1 MQSDLLL
8 LKRMLLTIVTFTG
21 IALTSQGQIPLTID
35 KAMEIAQENSPS
47 LRRSYMNLE
56 RYKQNLLAQKAS
68 LKSRFSLN
76 LNPVDYNKNRR
87 FDNRLSQWYT
97 NETFNTSGTFQVDQ
111 PILWTDGT
119 ISLINRFGWQDNS
132 SIIEGDKTS
141 NRAFSNDLY
150 LQLTQPI
157 FTYNKRKMELK
168 QIEYDYEN
176 ANISYA
182 LQQLNTEKSI
192 TDQFYSVYM
201 AQSNLEI
208 SREELVNAQQSY
220 DIIKNKVEA
229 DLAAKDELFQA
240 ELNLATARSSVD
252 ESQVN
257 LENAKDKL
265 KQTLGMRLDE
275 DILVFAE
282 VEIKPI
288 QVNLDQAISHGLG
301 SRLELRQR
309 EIESKELEFD
319 MIKTK
324 ALNEFKGDVSISF
337 GLIGDNS
344 HLNKVYNNPTQN
356 PRVSIS
362 FAVPI
367 FDWGEKKARIKAQ
380 KMAQRI
386 NELEFQENKV
396 EADLAA
402 KDELFQA
409 ELNLATAR
417 SSVDESQVNL
427 ENAKDKLKQTL
438 GMRLDEDILV
448 FAEVEIKP
456 IQVNLDQAISH
467 GLGSRLEL
475 RQREIESKELEFD
488 MIKTKALNEFKG
500 DVSISFGL
508 IGDNSHLNKV
518 YNNPTQ
524 NPRVSISF
532 AVPIFDWGEKKAR
545 IKAQKMAQRINELE
559 FQEDKVDIE
568 LNIRQV
574 WRNLENL
581 RTQIKIAEQNVQNAQ
596 LTYDLNQTRYREGD
610 ITGMEMSQFQ
620 TQLSNKKITYTQ
632 ALINYRIELLNL
644 KILSLYD
651 FDKNIP
657 LVPMKDIID
666 KK

>member
-1 MQSDLLL
+1 MIRRELLSM
-8 LKRMLLTIVTFTG
+8 KKIMLTAAVCLGVSVP
-21 IALTSQGQIPLTID
+21 SQGQVSLTIE
-35 KAMEIAQENSPS
+35 KAMDIAEEHSPS
-47 LRRSYMNLE
+47 LRRSHMNLE
-56 RYKQNLLAQKAS
+56 RYQQNLVAQRAS
-68 LKSRFSLN
+68 LKSKFSLN
-76 LNPVDYNKNRR
+76 LNPVDYSKSRS

-97 NETFNTSGTFQVDQ
+97 NERFSTTGTFQVDQ
-111 PILWTDGT
+111 PILWTDGVL
-119 ISLINRFGWQDNS
+119 SLINRFGWQDNNS
-132 SIIEGDKTS
+132 NIDGTKTS
-141 NRAFSNDLY
+141 NKAFSNDLY
-150 LQLTQPI
+150 LQLSQPI
-157 FTYNKRKMELK
+157 FTYNKRKMELQ

-220 DIIKNKVEA
+220 DIIK
-229 DLAAKDELFQA
+229 
-240 ELNLATARSSVD
+240 
-252 ESQVN
+252 
-257 LENAKDKL
+257 
-265 KQTLGMRLDE
+265 
-275 DILVFAE
+275 
-282 VEIKPI
+282 
-288 QVNLDQAISHGLG
+288 
-301 SRLELRQR
+301 
-309 EIESKELEFD
+309 
-319 MIKTK
+319 
-324 ALNEFKGDVSISF
+324 
-337 GLIGDNS
+337 
-344 HLNKVYNNPTQN
+344 
-356 PRVSIS
+356 
-362 FAVPI
+362 
-367 FDWGEKKARIKAQ
+367 
-380 KMAQRI
+380 
-386 NELEFQENKV
+386 NKV